1 MKGYVTSIKPCIGAV
16 KVFTHH
22 ATREGAG
29 QIQRKAAG
37 QIQPKA
43 KKQKSK
49 KAKKQKS
56 KKAKKQ
62 KAKSIDPQ
70 MLIFMYGL
78 FLTRWAYHHTLLRKD
93 ASLVVVSTGSLPE
106 WQKLKALYS
115 NITINMRT
123 K

>member
-29 QIQRKAAG
+29 QIQRKKQAG

-43 KKQKSK
+43 KKQ
-49 KAKKQKS
+49 
-56 KKAKKQ
+56 
-62 KAKSIDPQ
+62 KSIDPQ

-78 FLTRWAYHHTLLRKD
+78 F
-93 ASLVVVSTGSLPE
+93 
-106 WQKLKALYS
+106 
-115 NITINMRT
+115 
-123 K
+123 

>member
-29 QIQRKAAG
+29 QIQRKKQAG

-62 KAKSIDPQ
+62 KSIDPQ

-78 FLTRWAYHHTLLRKD
+78 F
-93 ASLVVVSTGSLPE
+93 
-106 WQKLKALYS
+106 
-115 NITINMRT
+115 
-123 K
+123 